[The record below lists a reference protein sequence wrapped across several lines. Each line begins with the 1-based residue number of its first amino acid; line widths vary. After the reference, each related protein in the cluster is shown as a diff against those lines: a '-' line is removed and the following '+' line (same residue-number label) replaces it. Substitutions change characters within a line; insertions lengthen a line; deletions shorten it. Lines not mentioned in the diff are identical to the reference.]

1 MRKRSKP
8 FIFAVCML
16 LGMVSVSVNAQ
27 MAPADRS
34 QLEVFFQGPQKKRV
48 WTTSKCDDPNGSFIR
63 YEVLPEKMF
72 VLYMK
77 REAFKGPPK
86 LDMSNLSHSGF
97 STVRKLSG
105 DSSSIL
111 ISSDVSMRRSLAPEQ
126 SRTSRALEEKA
137 SGTLRLTLNTSPLRI
152 EVVDFF
158 IADPQD
164 IHQKPP
170 YKQFIKESIWVE
182 GPRKGSP
189 ASANI
194 SCD

>member
-1 MRKRSKP
+1 MRKGSKP
-8 FIFAVCML
+8 FFFAVSML
-16 LGMVSVSVNAQ
+16 LGMVSVNAQ

-34 QLEVFFQGPQKKRV
+34 QLEEFFQGPQKKRV
-48 WTTSKCDDPNGSFIR
+48 WSSSKCDDPNGSFVR
-63 YEVLPEKMF
+63 YEVLPEKKF

-105 DSSSIL
+105 DSSTIL
-111 ISSDVSMRRSLAPEQ
+111 ISSDVSSRRSLSPEQ
-126 SRTSRALEEKA
+126 SRTSRSLEEKA
-137 SGTLRLTLNTSPLRI
+137 SGTLRLVLNTSPLRI
-152 EVVDFF
+152 EVVDFY

-170 YKQFIKESIWVE
+170 YKQFVKDGVWVE
-182 GPRKGSP
+182 GPRKGNPSSTVI
-189 ASANI
+189 A
-194 SCD
+194 CE